1 MLSIF
6 DNFRDLTMQSLV
18 LRLFLAFICGGFIG
32 IERTIKRRAAGLR
45 THILVCVGAAV
56 AMLANQYV
64 ILELKYYADV
74 SRIGAQVVAGVGFI
88 GAGAIVISK
97 KQRIRGLTTAAGL
110 WACAIIGLCLGAG
123 FFEAGILGTILM
135 LFAEVVLSRVA
146 FIMQSRNNLTLFI
159 EYDKKTALDL
169 LFKYFNENKIRL
181 FDIEITKNSTA
192 KDAVTSGV
200 FTLGF
205 PNGLEKKEI
214 IKKINSVKGVKLTQ
228 EL

>member
-1 MLSIF
+1 
-6 DNFRDLTMQSLV
+6 
-18 LRLFLAFICGGFIG
+18 
-32 IERTIKRRAAGLR
+32 
-45 THILVCVGAAV
+45 
-56 AMLANQYV
+56 MLANQYV

-97 KQRIRGLTTAAGL
+97 KQRIRGLTTAAEL